1 MASGCM
7 GRRPGHRSYIKH
19 RQEALRVPGT
29 GSSAAGAGGADAS
42 DAGGRALS
50 LALLATIQAAA
61 EAADADAVTPLPAE
75 VIPRSSALDNGRHFV

>member
-1 MASGCM
+1 
-7 GRRPGHRSYIKH
+7 
-19 RQEALRVPGT
+19 VPGT

-75 VIPRSSALDNGRHFV
+75 VIPRSSALDNGQALCLRADASGPSQAD